1 MVMGATLTK
10 VLCNERKRKERKEG
24 KNKGKWSSKDGK
36 GDGGKDHFAS
46 SATDAPQRSSSTTH
60 QTFYTMN
67 ADLLWENESKED
79 LHVSHDPCVQSF
91 MSVPEDE
98 FSYLTH
104 ALTPTSMVLD
114 LGCTRAMTSKRAAI
128 GLMEFCD
135 AHPDG
140 GLWYRLDQTTSQFTF
155 ANSESASCKQRIVVC
170 MYDRDYAIQST
181 EFDIVEQGEV
191 PILMSLPQ
199 MRNLRFHFGF
209 HPDKAYLSS
218 PVLALRTWF

>member
-1 MVMGATLTK
+1 MFLI
-10 VLCNERKRKERKEG
+10 
-24 KNKGKWSSKDGK
+24 
-36 GDGGKDHFAS
+36 
-46 SATDAPQRSSSTTH
+46 
-60 QTFYTMN
+60 
-67 ADLLWENESKED
+67 
-79 LHVSHDPCVQSF
+79 CVQSF

-114 LGCTRAMTSKRAAI
+114 LGCTRAMTSKRAAQ

-135 AHPDG
+135 AHPDC
-140 GLWYRLDQTTSQFTF
+140 GLWYRLHQNTSQFTF
-155 ANSESASCKQRIVVC
+155 ANSESASCKQKIVVC

-191 PILMSLPQ
+191 LILMSLPQ
-199 MRNLRFHFGF
+199 MRNLRFHFDL

-218 PVLALRTWF
+218 PALGIKNMVLKVARTTHLILDLLDVCHHMWNVKFEKHKKVSFFTNGIHFWQSMMSGSWTKRRWS